1 MNLNE
6 NVVKAYLTKKG
17 IEYREHGNELIA
29 HCCFNDC
36 DTDSKGREAHLY
48 IEKNEGLYDCKKCG
62 SKGNFV
68 TLQKHFGDYKIK
80 SKVSPRKTDFDQELV
95 EQCHEALPQRIR
107 EYLNGRGI
115 KDEVIDE
122 YKLGYGTFYR
132 SKWITI
138 PVRDNEGEYAY
149 FKLRQ
154 DPEQGSDKRLYPK
167 GEAQLFNRSQLLS
180 EAQTIYLTE
189 GELDTLTLLALGEV
203 AVSGTAGA
211 ATFKES
217 WVEEI
222 PKTKELVICYD
233 RDEAGENG
241 ANRVA
246 EMLFKAGHQKVSIAT
261 LPEVVGEHGDVTD
274 FLTKHGGSI
283 EQIKELAKPYPERID
298 TSQFSPMSQA
308 ELLDVL
314 DLTIKHDVQNKLATF
329 LCELSAYTDSAQ
341 FNISYNAPSSTG
353 KSFIPTEIARLFP
366 KEDVIEIAYCSPT
379 AFFHDT
385 GEYDKEKNQH
395 VVDLSRKILIF
406 LDQPHNDL
414 LTRLRPLLSHDQ
426 KEIILKIT
434 DKNQKSGLRTKT
446 ILLRGYPSVIF
457 CTAGLNIDE
466 QEATRFLLLSPEV
479 KQEKI
484 RQGIESAIRREA
496 DRDEY
501 LQWLESHPGRKSLK
515 LRLEAIKQEQVGDI
529 KIANYKKLE
538 KRFLSNHKLL
548 KPRHQ
553 RDIKRLVSIVKA
565 FAVLNVWWRDS
576 DGEGIVATDED
587 VESAFT
593 LWDIISESQE
603 LNLPPYVHDLY
614 KDVILPAW
622 KKKNH
627 NRSNFEA
634 VTGLLGLSRQE
645 VLGKHYEV
653 YGRMMSSFMLG
664 KQILPMLETAGLII
678 QEQDPGDKRKLL
690 VFPTEMMGK
699 KNSSNEG
706 GVDEDDF

>member
-1 MNLNE
+1 
-6 NVVKAYLTKKG
+6 
-17 IEYREHGNELIA
+17 
-29 HCCFNDC
+29 
-36 DTDSKGREAHLY
+36 
-48 IEKNEGLYDCKKCG
+48 
-62 SKGNFV
+62 
-68 TLQKHFGDYKIK
+68 
-80 SKVSPRKTDFDQELV
+80 
-95 EQCHEALPQRIR
+95 
-107 EYLNGRGI
+107 
-115 KDEVIDE
+115 
-122 YKLGYGTFYR
+122 
-132 SKWITI
+132 
-138 PVRDNEGEYAY
+138 
-149 FKLRQ
+149 
-154 DPEQGSDKRLYPK
+154 
-167 GEAQLFNRSQLLS
+167 
-180 EAQTIYLTE
+180 
-189 GELDTLTLLALGEV
+189 
-203 AVSGTAGA
+203 
-211 ATFKES
+211 
-217 WVEEI
+217 
-222 PKTKELVICYD
+222 
-233 RDEAGENG
+233 
-241 ANRVA
+241 
-246 EMLFKAGHQKVSIAT
+246 
-261 LPEVVGEHGDVTD
+261 
-274 FLTKHGGSI
+274 
-283 EQIKELAKPYPERID
+283 
-298 TSQFSPMSQA
+298 
-308 ELLDVL
+308 
-314 DLTIKHDVQNKLATF
+314 
-329 LCELSAYTDSAQ
+329 
-341 FNISYNAPSSTG
+341 
-353 KSFIPTEIARLFP
+353 
-366 KEDVIEIAYCSPT
+366 
-379 AFFHDT
+379 
-385 GEYDKEKNQH
+385 
-395 VVDLSRKILIF
+395 
-406 LDQPHNDL
+406 
-414 LTRLRPLLSHDQ
+414 
-426 KEIILKIT
+426 
-434 DKNQKSGLRTKT
+434 
-446 ILLRGYPSVIF
+446 
-457 CTAGLNIDE
+457 LNIDE